1 MAEGGV
7 QPGRDPRVGPDPEVD
22 VTASVSNP
30 ELVMAIEAYLRDTSP
45 ANEEAM
51 LLAFARGVYLVAA
64 IFDPPLAIGP
74 DGTAV
79 TEVDT
84 TISYAYYPVAEDG
97 ELALGIF
104 SDGDALLEADPD
116 VPSVQVL
123 LASDAFAIALRGWA
137 ILNPGTSRSFALSPD
152 ACRVVGS
159 LLGLVDGR
167 G

>member
-1 MAEGGV
+1 
-7 QPGRDPRVGPDPEVD
+7 
-22 VTASVSNP
+22 
-30 ELVMAIEAYLRDTSP
+30 
-45 ANEEAM
+45 M
-51 LLAFARGVYLVAA
+51 LLAFARGVYLAAA
-64 IFDPPLAIGP
+64 IFDPPLTTGP
-74 DGTAV
+74 DGIAV

-84 TISYAYYPVAEDG
+84 TIAYAHYPVAEDG

-123 LASDAFAIALRGWA
+123 LAYDAFAIALGGWA
-137 ILNPGTSRSFALSPD
+137 ILNPGTPRSFVLSPD
-152 ACRVVGS
+152 ACNAIGR